1 MADPQNQP
9 VRRVKILPMRDAP
22 EGFLLYSSI
31 VDEQP
36 MIITNPIRVLIA
48 DDNDLT
54 RSGLGVFLEA
64 FDDLKLVGQAANG
77 LEAIELCERVHPDVV
92 LMDLVMPEMDG
103 ITATRA
109 IRQSYPDIQ
118 VVVLTGFSGQGL
130 APGALRAGAAAFLL
144 KNASIDELADA
155 IRAARATGQHDSLP
169 TQERK

>member
-1 MADPQNQP
+1 
-9 VRRVKILPMRDAP
+9 
-22 EGFLLYSSI
+22 
-31 VDEQP
+31 
-36 MIITNPIRVLIA
+36 MITTDPIRVLIA

-77 LEAIELCERVHPDVV
+77 LEAFQLCERVHPDVV

-109 IRQSYPDIQ
+109 IRQSYPNIQ
-118 VVVLTGFSGQGL
+118 VVVLTGFGGQGL

-144 KNASIDELADA
+144 KNASIDELANA
-155 IRAARATGQHDSLP
+155 IRAARVTARLDRSP
-169 TQERK
+169 TEQ

>member
-1 MADPQNQP
+1 
-9 VRRVKILPMRDAP
+9 
-22 EGFLLYSSI
+22 
-31 VDEQP
+31 
-36 MIITNPIRVLIA
+36 MIMTDPIRVLIA

-77 LEAIELCERVHPDVV
+77 LEAVELCERVHPDVV

-109 IRQSYPDIQ
+109 IRQSYPGIQ

-155 IRAARATGQHDSLP
+155 IRAARATAQLDTSP
-169 TQERK
+169 TEE